1 MRVFS
6 LHGGATC
13 LKHGF
18 GNAQNTSQTK
28 KAAKKATT
36 KKKAAK
42 KAASKTKSA
51 KSDLDAV
58 KRLGSANDDLKA
70 ELISV
75 REKLAITLV
84 EKEQEELREQQNRS
98 YASFENRNGRNNNFV
113 ENVSA
118 GRANK

>member
-1 MRVFS
+1 M
-6 LHGGATC
+6 
-13 LKHGF
+13 
-18 GNAQNTSQTK
+18 TK

-70 ELISV
+70 ELKKTIV
-75 REKLAITLV
+75 GMDNVIDETIIAII
-84 EKEQEELREQQNRS
+84 KRS
-98 YASFENRNGRNNNFV
+98 RPS
-113 ENVSA
+113 
-118 GRANK
+118 